1 MLSDTVYNRSSSPDL
16 RGGRC
21 PWKPLALGRTTPAL
35 ACFHGVLHACVQVS
49 SWKDTSRPGLRTSLL
64 HDLILNSLPLWTP
77 FLKKGASSSN
87 RGWHAYMSFGGTQ
100 FRPTTGH
107 MCVLLALV
115 GGSVV
120 WLDTHIAESKRVFM
134 LQSLEIAWHAHFLPP
149 GLHAVERVCWAIS
162 PVCYRGRS

>member
-16 RGGRC
+16 RGGCC

-77 FLKKGASSSN
+77 FLKKGACSSN
-87 RGWHAYMSFGGTQ
+87 RGWRAYMSFGGTQ

-107 MCVLLALV
+107 MCVLCGVV
-115 GGSVV
+115 GHPYCREQKSINAAV
-120 WLDTHIAESKRVFM
+120 
-134 LQSLEIAWHAHFLPP
+134 P
-149 GLHAVERVCWAIS
+149 GDSMACPLSSTRTSCS
-162 PVCYRGRS
+162 